1 MRNVGQQSLF
11 DDQNSESFSIE
22 DSAKILGVSGAT
34 IRNWIKTGYL
44 KVVSKGQVSKD
55 SVENFKSNI
64 SGLEKLNQR
73 ANKSKK
79 DTHNHE
85 YVAAEFL
92 EKAKSESDT
101 LKSIGDRYESSL
113 SDSYRNKEGIY
124 YTPSY
129 IVNDLLSLKGKPIG
143 NETFCDPCCG
153 SGNFLIRALEIGFK
167 PENIFGFDVDP
178 VAVEIAKRRIH
189 EITGYRSENIKCSD
203 FLQLSISNNSGNY
216 DCIFTNPPWGKKLKR
231 PRRN

>member
-1 MRNVGQQSLF
+1 MKKVLTSRSSGRLPAAAYLSSLAALHRTRTSYGICEMRNVGQQSLF

-113 SDSYRNKEGIY
+113 SDSSSTKEGIS

-129 IVNDLLSLKGKPIG
+129 IVNDLLS
-143 NETFCDPCCG
+143 
-153 SGNFLIRALEIGFK
+153 
-167 PENIFGFDVDP
+167 
-178 VAVEIAKRRIH
+178 
-189 EITGYRSENIKCSD
+189 
-203 FLQLSISNNSGNY
+203 
-216 DCIFTNPPWGKKLKR
+216 
-231 PRRN
+231 